1 MPEITWT
8 ECFTV
13 RVFETGANGTLAV
26 RSLCDFLQEAAGNHA
41 RALGVSVEELLRK
54 DLTWVLSRLR
64 MQVHRLPLNGEPVT
78 VRTWPSGIDRL
89 FAFRDFT
96 VSDAQGKTISSAV
109 SAWLILDT
117 RSRRPVRV
125 QGIFDLPDT
134 SSLPRAFAADL
145 EKLPGCADAENE
157 ISLSVR
163 WSDLDVNRHVNNS
176 RYAEWVVEGVAG
188 GERESGVLTRL
199 DIDFL
204 AETQH
209 PGTVLVRARHDA
221 SQPSRMVHAI
231 ARAEDGVEVARA
243 RTEWK
248 AGPREEKRKPIAITV
263 LRMANLFPSLMQQY
277 LTHPAGAVAV
287 TNTLAEPLEKVR
299 ARFLIPRF
307 MDLPVESRPVA
318 RLQPGESVT
327 FDLAPAFSQKVL

>member
-1 MPEITWT
+1 MPDFVWT
-8 ECFTV
+8 ESFAV
-13 RVFETGANGTLAV
+13 RVFEIGADGTLAV

-64 MQVHRLPLNGEPVT
+64 MQVHRLPVNGEPVT
-78 VRTWPSGIDRL
+78 VRTWPSGIHRL
-89 FAFRDFT
+89 FALRDFT
-96 VSDAQGKTISSAV
+96 VIDAQGRTISSAV

-125 QGIFDLPDT
+125 QGIFNSPDT

-157 ISLSVR
+157 IALSVR

-188 GERESGVLTRL
+188 GDGESGVLTRL

-209 PGTVLVRARHDA
+209 PGTVRVRMRRDTAEPSVRAH
-221 SQPSRMVHAI
+221 SI
-231 ARAEDGVEVARA
+231 CRAEDGVEVARA

-248 AGPREEKRKPIAITV
+248 AI
-263 LRMANLFPSLMQQY
+263 
-277 LTHPAGAVAV
+277 
-287 TNTLAEPLEKVR
+287 
-299 ARFLIPRF
+299 
-307 MDLPVESRPVA
+307 
-318 RLQPGESVT
+318 
-327 FDLAPAFSQKVL
+327 

>member
-1 MPEITWT
+1 MPDIVWT
-8 ECFTV
+8 ESFTV

-26 RSLCDFLQEAAGNHA
+26 RGLCDFLQEAAGNHA

-64 MQVHRLPLNGEPVT
+64 MQVHRLPVNGQQVT

-96 VSDAQGKTISSAV
+96 VSDAQGRTTCSAV

-125 QGIFDLPDT
+125 QGIFNSPDT
-134 SSLPRAFAADL
+134 RNIPRAFAADL
-145 EKLPGCADAENE
+145 EKLPGCAEAENE

-188 GERESGVLTRL
+188 VAREPGVLTRL

-209 PGTVLVRARHDA
+209 PGTVRVRARHDT
-221 SQPSRMVHAI
+221 SDPSRVAHTI
-231 ARAEDGVEVARA
+231 TRAEDGVEVARA

-248 AGPREEKRKPIAITV
+248 AI
-263 LRMANLFPSLMQQY
+263 
-277 LTHPAGAVAV
+277 
-287 TNTLAEPLEKVR
+287 
-299 ARFLIPRF
+299 
-307 MDLPVESRPVA
+307 
-318 RLQPGESVT
+318 
-327 FDLAPAFSQKVL
+327 